1 MPARRIIPCLD
12 VMDGRTVKGIRFE
25 DLSDVGDPVAL
36 ALRYAQ
42 DGADELVL
50 LDISATI
57 EERATFAAVVEDVAA
72 AIAIPFTVGGGIR
85 SEHDM
90 ERMLR
95 CGADKVAV
103 NTAAVADPS
112 LIDRCA
118 AAFGSQCV
126 VVAVDVRRE
135 GSAWQVMTHSGKR
148 AAGLDALEWVRIAEG
163 RGAGEILC
171 TSIDRDGT
179 KEGFDTDVIA
189 AVAQT
194 VRLPLIASGG
204 AGRVEHFVDP
214 LVSGADAVLAAGMFH
229 RGECTVGMLKN
240 FLRTCSIEVR

>member
-1 MPARRIIPCLD
+1 MPAKRIVPCLD
-12 VMDGRTVKGIRFE
+12 VMNGRTVKGVRF
-25 DLSDVGDPVAL
+25 DGLVDVGDPVAL
-36 ALRYAQ
+36 AMCYAA
-42 DGADELVL
+42 DGADEIVL

-57 EERATFAAVVEDVAA
+57 EERATFTSVVEDVAEA
-72 AIAIPFTVGGGIR
+72 LAIPFTVGGGVR

-95 CGADKVAV
+95 CGADKVAI
-103 NTAAVADPS
+103 NTAAVTDPS
-112 LIDRCA
+112 VIDRCA

-126 VVAVDVRRE
+126 VVAVDVRRD

-148 AAGLDALEWVRIAEG
+148 STDLDALEWAREIED

-179 KEGFDTDVIA
+179 KEGFDTDVIV
-189 AVAQT
+189 AVARA

-204 AGRVEHFVDP
+204 AGRMEHFVDP

-229 RGECTVGMLKN
+229 RGECTIGMLKN
-240 FLRTCSIEVR
+240 YLRTCSIEVR

>member
-1 MPARRIIPCLD
+1 MPAKRIIPCLD
-12 VMDGRTVKGIRFE
+12 VMNGRTVKGIRFE

-36 ALRYAQ
+36 AVRYAAE
-42 DGADELVL
+42 GADELVL

-57 EERATFAAVVEDVAA
+57 EERATFTSVVENVAEA
-72 AIAIPFTVGGGIR
+72 LAIPFTVGGGIR

-95 CGADKVAV
+95 CGADKVTV
-103 NTAAVADPS
+103 NTAAVTDPS

-118 AAFGSQCV
+118 ATFGSQCV
-126 VVAVDVRRE
+126 VVAVDVRRD
-135 GSAWQVMTHSGKR
+135 GPVWQVMTHSGKR
-148 AAGLDALEWVRIAEG
+148 SAGLDALGWTREVED

-179 KEGFDTDVIA
+179 KQGFDTDVIA
-189 AVAQT
+189 AVADR

-214 LVSGADAVLAAGMFH
+214 LVSGADAVLAAGLFH
-229 RGECTVGMLKN
+229 RGECTIGMLKN
-240 FLRTCSIEVR
+240 YLRTCSIEVR

>member
-36 ALRYAQ
+36 AMRYAQ

-126 VVAVDVRRE
+126 VLAIDVRRE
-135 GSAWQVMTHSGKR
+135 GSSWQVMTHSGKR
-148 AAGLDALEWVRIAEG
+148 PTGLDVLEWASVAEG

-194 VRLPLIASGG
+194 VRFPLVASGG

>member
-12 VMDGRTVKGIRFE
+12 VMGKRTVKGIRFE
-25 DLSDVGDPVAL
+25 NLSDVGDPVAL
-36 ALRYAQ
+36 AMRYAQ

-57 EERATFAAVVEDVAA
+57 EERSTFAAVVEDVAA

-85 SEHDM
+85 SERDM
-90 ERMLR
+90 EHMLR

-118 AAFGSQCV
+118 AAFGSQCIV
-126 VVAVDVRRE
+126 LAVDVRRE
-135 GSAWQVMTHSGKR
+135 GHVWQVMTHSGKR
-148 AAGLDALEWVRIAEG
+148 TTGLDALEWASVAEG

-179 KEGFDTDVIA
+179 KDGFDTDVIA
-189 AVAQT
+189 AVAHT

-229 RGECTVGMLKN
+229 RGECTVDTLKN
-240 FLRTCSIEVR
+240 YLRTCSIEVR